1 MLQPSPQLAS
11 GFVKYVVESTPATVG
26 KETLNESPLESSC
39 TVKFATVP
47 FPPSMTAKLEQEY
60 VELIVR
66 FVNTADGPPRDPS
79 YPGSEGEESIKTNV
93 HDFPSSLWKKVAG
106 LVDHNIPG
114 GGMWLVRSEARLSAI
129 FP

>member
-1 MLQPSPQLAS
+1 
-11 GFVKYVVESTPATVG
+11 VKYVVEFKPATVG
-26 KETLNESPLESSC
+26 KETLNKSSLESFC
-39 TVKFATVP
+39 TIKFATVP

-66 FVNTADGPPRDPS
+66 FVNMADGPPRYPA
-79 YPGSEGEESIKTNV
+79 YPGSDGEESMKTNV
-93 HDFPSSLWKKVAG
+93 HVFPSSLRKKSAG

-114 GGMWLVRSEARLSAI
+114 AGMLLVESETRLSAI